1 MARVALTG
9 VSVTLIAAVKVTVAL
24 AEILGFALLLACT
37 VTEPPGGRL
46 CGAVYVMLSGSVCE
60 FRIVP
65 SVAFPPTT
73 PPTFHV
79 TVASCAPFTTAWN
92 TCAPPSATVA
102 ADGDTVTLTVERIAT
117 GTEVAFEESAMGV
130 AVICTVAGTG
140 GSEGAVYTPLEEI
153 VPQVMPEQ
161 PEPETDQEIKPLG
174 FELAA

>member
-46 CGAVYVMLSGSVCE
+46 CGAVYVVLSGSVCE

-79 TVASCAPFTTAWN
+79 TVASCAPVTTARN
-92 TCAPPSATVA
+92 ACVPPSTTVA
-102 ADGDTVTLTVERIAT
+102 AVGETETPTIEMIAT
-117 GTEVAFEESAMGV
+117 ETDAAFEGSASGD
-130 AVICTVAGTG
+130 AVI
-140 GSEGAVYTPLEEI
+140 
-153 VPQVMPEQ
+153 
-161 PEPETDQEIKPLG
+161 
-174 FELAA
+174 